1 MITVNLIES
10 NGYVDE
16 NLTKLKSALLI
27 IERVIN
33 SDLFKQKVSEY
44 PFYYRKKLF
53 GGYID
58 KPYSNEEVLSII
70 ENAIEYPG
78 SINKNGI
85 DLYLHLIDGSNGSV
99 IGYGIRGTK
108 EIYTYKKMF
117 QVMEIKEIANHI
129 VHEWLHK
136 LGFTHA
142 EYTTYFGKRDKSVPY
157 AVGNFI
163 ENLAETIK

>member
-10 NGYVDE
+10 NGYSGE
-16 NLTKLKSALLI
+16 NLIKLNSALLI

-58 KPYSNEEVLSII
+58 QPYTNLEVLSII

-78 SINKNGI
+78 NSTKNCV
-85 DLYLHLIDGSNGSV
+85 DLYLNLIDGSNGSV
-99 IGYGIRGTK
+99 IGYGINGQK

-117 QVMEIKEIANHI
+117 EVMKIEEIANHI

-157 AVGNFI
+157 AVGNLI
-163 ENLAETIK
+163 ENLAGIV